1 MKETFVAWQTQKT
14 SPHRLHSEVPLAKNK
29 QSSERIWSGKVF
41 FFFLLEELKYSK
53 AKKDLTAEF
62 VCMELVLDVCIMF
75 GSIVVRRKGIEVH
88 HSKIVSSNS

>member
-41 FFFLLEELKYSK
+41 FFFLLEELKYSR

-62 VCMELVLDVCIMF
+62 VCMELVLDVCIMLWLHCCVEEGDRSASF
-75 GSIVVRRKGIEVH
+75 QDCL
-88 HSKIVSSNS
+88 